1 MGGPVRSRHEV
12 DSDAAQGPRE
22 QAMAGQTDDSEVR
35 DEQLADVPQMG
46 ERLEPQRVSR
56 RAWIGRFLGP
66 VLAVI
71 AFVLL
76 PTGDGGL
83 SLGGRATVAIG
94 LLMAVWWV
102 TEALPLA
109 ATALLPLM
117 LFPVTGVLDVTDA
130 AAPYAND
137 LIFLFMGGFMLA
149 LSMQRWGLHRRIAL
163 QTIRAVGTK
172 PKAMIGG
179 FMIATGFLSMWV
191 SNTAT
196 TVMMLPIGLAVL
208 KLVFDRVEHV
218 DTSDGGAN
226 VTGRGAPNFATALML
241 GIAFAASIGSLGTI
255 IGTPPNTFMA
265 AYLADNHDIN
275 LGFGQW
281 MLFGVP
287 IAVVFMAIAWFVI
300 TRMYP
305 PQMDEIPGGR
315 QLIQGELDD
324 LGPMSKGEKVV
335 AVVFA
340 VTALL
345 WIIRSPL
352 QGWAAGTTLE
362 GIDDAAIAIG
372 AAIVLFAWPVDRAHG
387 VFALDWETAR
397 ELPWGILLLFGGGL
411 SLAAAVSENG
421 VDTFIGQQ
429 VEALGG
435 LPAIVLI
442 AVVTVI
448 VIFLTELTSNTA
460 TTAAVVP
467 IVGGVA
473 VGLGYGPMVLVV
485 PAALAATCAFMLP
498 VATPPNAI
506 VFGSGHITIQ
516 QMARIG
522 IVLNSIGIVLITLL
536 MLALA
541 GPVLG
546 VSFSAG

>member
-1 MGGPVRSRHEV
+1 M
-12 DSDAAQGPRE
+12 PRE
-22 QAMAGQTDDSEVR
+22 PTEQLMAEQTDDTEVR

-46 ERLEPQRVSR
+46 ERLEPERVSR
-56 RAWIGRFLGP
+56 RAWVGRFLGP
-66 VLAVI
+66 VI
-71 AFVLL
+71 AIVTFLLL

-102 TEALPLA
+102 SEALPLA

-117 LFPVTGVLDVTDA
+117 LFPVSGVLTIEDA

-137 LIFLFMGGFMLA
+137 LIFLFMGGFMVALA
-149 LSMQRWGLHRRIAL
+149 MQRWGLHRRIAL

-218 DTSDGGAN
+218 DSSDAAAI
-226 VTGRGAPNFATALML
+226 TGRGAPNFATALML

-265 AYLADNHDIN
+265 AYLADTHDIN

-281 MLFGVP
+281 MVFGVP
-287 IAVVFMAIAWFVI
+287 MAVVFLAIAWLVI

-305 PQMDEIPGGR
+305 PQMDEIPGGK
-315 QLIQGELDD
+315 QLIQGELDE
-324 LGPMSKGEKVV
+324 LGPMSRGEKVV

-340 VTALL
+340 ATALL

-352 QGWAAGTTLE
+352 QGWVAGTTLE

-372 AAIVLFAWPVDRAHG
+372 AAIVLFAWPVDREHG

-397 ELPWGILLLFGGGL
+397 QLPWGILLLFGGGL

-435 LPAIVLI
+435 LPTILLV
-442 AVVTVI
+442 AVVAVI

-516 QMARIG
+516 QMVRVG
-522 IVLNSIGIVLITLL
+522 IILNGIGIVLITLL
-536 MLALA
+536 MLTLA

-546 VSFSAG
+546 VSLSTG

>member
-1 MGGPVRSRHEV
+1 MATDH
-12 DSDAAQGPRE
+12 DSDV
-22 QAMAGQTDDSEVR
+22 DVH
-35 DEQLADVPQMG
+35 DEQLADVPQLG
-46 ERLEPQRVSR
+46 SRLEPERVSR
-56 RAWIGRFLGP
+56 RAWIGRALGP
-66 VLAVI
+66 ALALLLYL
-71 AFVLL
+71 AL

-83 SLGGRATVAIG
+83 SQPGRATVAIG
-94 LLMAVWWV
+94 ILMAVWWV

-117 LFPVTGVLDVTDA
+117 LFPVTGVLEMEDA

-149 LSMQRWGLHRRIAL
+149 LAMQRWDLHRRIAL
-163 QTIRAVGTK
+163 RTVKAVGTR
-172 PKAMIGG
+172 PTRMIAG

-208 KLVFDRVEHV
+208 KLVFDHAQDV
-218 DTSDGGAN
+218 DTGEGAAI
-226 VTGRGAPNFATALML
+226 TGRGAPNFATALML
-241 GIAFAASIGSLGTI
+241 GIAFAASIGSLATL

-265 AYLADNHDIN
+265 GYLSDSHDIS

-281 MLFGVP
+281 MLFGLP
-287 IAVVFMAIAWFVI
+287 IAVVFMAIAWAAI
-300 TRMYP
+300 TRLYP

-315 QLIQGELDD
+315 ELIQRELDE
-324 LGPMSKGEKVV
+324 LGPVSRGERTV
-335 AVVFA
+335 AIVFA
-340 VTALL
+340 ITAAL
-345 WIIRSPL
+345 WIFRSPL
-352 QGWAAGTTLE
+352 QGLFAGTTLA

-372 AAIVLFAWPVDRAHG
+372 AAIVLFAIPVDREHG
-387 VFALDWETAR
+387 VFALDWETAKQ
-397 ELPWGILLLFGGGL
+397 LPWGILLLFGGGL
-411 SLAAAVSENG
+411 SLAAAVGENG

-429 VEALGG
+429 VQALGG
-435 LPAIVLI
+435 LPTVLLI
-442 AVVTVI
+442 ALVVVI

-473 VGLGYGPMVLVV
+473 TGLGYGPMVLVV

-516 QMARIG
+516 QMVRVGVVLNVIG
-522 IVLNSIGIVLITLL
+522 IALITLA
-536 MLALA
+536 MVVLA
-541 GPVLG
+541 PVLG
-546 VSFSAG
+546 ISLSAG